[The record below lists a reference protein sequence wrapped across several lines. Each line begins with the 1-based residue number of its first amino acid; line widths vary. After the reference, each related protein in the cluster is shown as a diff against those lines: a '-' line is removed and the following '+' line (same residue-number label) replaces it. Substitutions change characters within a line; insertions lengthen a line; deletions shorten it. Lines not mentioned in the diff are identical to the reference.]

1 MSQAEGLAC
10 VTIRST
16 VREAKEGCAAG
27 MQVGTAAEGP
37 PAGLAALGGSGSDSA
52 GEQQEQ

>member
-10 VTIRST
+10 VTIRSM

-52 GEQQEQ
+52 SEQQEQ